1 MREVGRNDHARQL
14 FVRELGDHSP
24 GRGPLV
30 SRGIKWNIAKPTW
43 VEGIRFASKAEAKR
57 YQQLR
62 LLERAGA
69 ISGLEVQPCYPLEA
83 VNPLNGEVTP
93 VGVYKADFRYQENGR
108 PVVEDVKG
116 MRTVVYRLKKR
127 IVEGQYGITIT
138 EVL

>member
-1 MREVGRNDHARQL
+1 MDAYKAESQAMTMSGTAADRAIRQGL
-14 FVRELGDHSP
+14 RTM
-24 GRGPLV
+24 

-43 VEGIRFASKAEAKR
+43 VDGIKFASKAEAKR

-62 LLERAGA
+62 LLEHAGA

-93 VGVYKADFRYQENGR
+93 VGVYKADFRYQENGL
-108 PVVEDVKG
+108 VKVEDVKG

-127 IVEGQYGITIT
+127 MVEGQYGIQIQ
-138 EVL
+138 EIK